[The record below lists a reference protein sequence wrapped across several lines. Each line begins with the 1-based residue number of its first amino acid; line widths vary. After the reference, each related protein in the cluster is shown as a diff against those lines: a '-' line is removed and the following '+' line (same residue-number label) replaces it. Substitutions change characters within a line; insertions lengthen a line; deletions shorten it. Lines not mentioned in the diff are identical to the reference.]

1 MKYYD
6 RIKKVIAITE
16 GHKVY
21 FKEHGDV
28 EFPRELIALG
38 FKDESW
44 HNDETGLAIKKIN
57 DKFYAG
63 IWVFNPE
70 DVGPDKGPGLEHR
83 YYVMKVPADAEG
95 EYDPGEAVG
104 IGSADTI
111 EEVKAL
117 IRKI

>member
-16 GHKVY
+16 GNKVY

-28 EFPRELIALG
+28 EFPGELIALG

-70 DVGPDKGPGLEHR
+70 EDDKEHK
-83 YYVMKVPADAEG
+83 YYVMKVPADSEG
-95 EYDPGEAVG
+95 EYDPGEAVD

-117 IRKI
+117 IAKI